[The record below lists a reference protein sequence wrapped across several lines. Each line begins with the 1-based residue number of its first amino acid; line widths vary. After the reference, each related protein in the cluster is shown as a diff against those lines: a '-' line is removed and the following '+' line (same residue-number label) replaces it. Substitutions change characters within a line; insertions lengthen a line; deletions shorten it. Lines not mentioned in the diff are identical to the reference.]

1 MSDTFTDVELIT
13 ISLVLGQ
20 NADQYDDLETKRRIS
35 RISTKAREAVDN
47 NDG

>member
-1 MSDTFTDVELIT
+1 MSDTFTDFELIT

-47 NDG
+47 NNE